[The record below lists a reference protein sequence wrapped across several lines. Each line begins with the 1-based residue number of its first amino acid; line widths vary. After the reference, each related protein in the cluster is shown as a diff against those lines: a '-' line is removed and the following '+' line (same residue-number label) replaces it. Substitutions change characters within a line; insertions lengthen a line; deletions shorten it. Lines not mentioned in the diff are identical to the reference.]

1 MLHAKRPLINK
12 FMSVPHMS
20 QVTVDSNNEYTR
32 QELRIKILI
41 TTLYYRYKL
50 QEQTERIKYL

>member
-1 MLHAKRPLINK
+1 
-12 FMSVPHMS
+12 MS